1 MLQADV
7 QMTLHAEI
15 SLSRNKLPLLAV
27 CESKACK
34 AFTIAWDFCLCGL
47 VRLPDFFFF
56 FNKAHCN
63 SFFFAVWV
71 AGSKKKKRG
80 IKETDGMPCSRA
92 CQEVRKF

>member
-1 MLQADV
+1 MGF
-7 QMTLHAEI
+7 
-15 SLSRNKLPLLAV
+15 LPLWFSQA
-27 CESKACK
+27 SR
-34 AFTIAWDFCLCGL
+34 FI
-47 VRLPDFFFF
+47 FFF